1 MGVVVLPDKGLGRGG
16 VDPLHAGIAWI
27 KEFAGG
33 APTLTTVTPPLA
45 LTEIERER
53 DLMHD
58 QARTVER
65 RSSSGT
71 SLYGVKRVAPV
82 MVLIWTIPP
91 FV

>member
-1 MGVVVLPDKGLGRGG
+1 MMVADKPLGCCR
-16 VDPLHAGIAWI
+16 VDTLDAGIARI
-27 KEFAGG
+27 EELAGG
-33 APTLTTVTPPLA
+33 TVVFASVPPTLA